1 MSETATIVGASGR
14 LGLELCEVLGS
25 ERRIRGLSR
34 TRPRTV
40 AGWDWESAELL
51 SPQEIQ
57 RVPQPSDNLVIY
69 SAGLVG
75 HQECEA
81 RPELAKALN
90 CDIPEHIARR
100 CQEQG
105 ARFVYVSTD
114 AVFGGEGGNYSEADP
129 TAPFSEYGW
138 SKLAGEN
145 AVLASCEHALVIR
158 TNFFGWFGEGR
169 RSILDFF
176 VQRLETGVKCQGY
189 EDYVVSSAYVAA
201 VAEALRDLLARD
213 VAGVVHVASHD
224 AASKYDFGVRVA
236 RALGVSESLVERV
249 SVPKS
254 AGVGGSRDLSLNC
267 ALAESLLGRPLTTL
281 DDDLERAIRDRA
293 VAVVGEP
300 Q

>member
-1 MSETATIVGASGR
+1 MNETATIVGASGR
-14 LGLELCEVLGS
+14 LGLELCEVLRGY
-25 ERRIRGLSR
+25 RTVRGLSR
-34 TRPRTV
+34 TRPGTV
-40 AGWDWESAELL
+40 AGWNWEPAELL
-51 SPQEIQ
+51 SLEEIQ
-57 RVPQPSDNLVIY
+57 RIPQPSDNLVIY

-90 CDIPEHIARR
+90 RDIPERIARR
-100 CQEQG
+100 CQEQ
-105 ARFVYVSTD
+105 ATRFVYMSTD
-114 AVFGGEGGNYSEADP
+114 AVFGGEGGNYSEVDP
-129 TAPFSEYGW
+129 TAPFSEYGR

-176 VQRLETGVKCQGY
+176 VRRLEAGAKCKGY
-189 EDYVVSSAYVAA
+189 DDYVVSSAYVAA
-201 VAEALRDLLARD
+201 AAEALRDLLSCD

-224 AASKYDFGVRVA
+224 AASKFDFGVRVA
-236 RALGVSESLVERV
+236 RALGVSESLVERA
-249 SVPKS
+249 SVPDS

-267 ALAESLLGRPLTTL
+267 AFAESLLGRPLTTL
-281 DDDLERAIRDRA
+281 NDDLERAIRDRTGAA
-293 VAVVGEP
+293 VGAP